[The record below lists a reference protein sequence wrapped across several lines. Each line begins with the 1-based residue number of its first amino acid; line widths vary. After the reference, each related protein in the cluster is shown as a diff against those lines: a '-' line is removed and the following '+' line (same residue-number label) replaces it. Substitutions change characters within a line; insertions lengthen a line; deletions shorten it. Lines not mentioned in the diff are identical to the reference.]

1 MGRAPSPTRAPFPT
15 QGVRGIA
22 TVGGELWVANR
33 NLGGVEVLDLATGA
47 ADVVVY
53 HCYELLVH
61 YSVILF

>member
-1 MGRAPSPTRAPFPT
+1 MGRTPSPTRAPFPT

-47 ADVVVY
+47 AHAVVY
-53 HCYELLVH
+53 N
-61 YSVILF
+61 